1 MQVAHSPDDHSGGD
15 PQPRAQRS
23 AGVPHVGEPA
33 DGGESKA
40 AGGSEAAEVAK
51 VEGAAAEGEAG
62 AGTEGKDA
70 GKDADGSDGKE
81 NNHTKREEEK
91 EVGKEEDEEEEEEEC
106 KICRCGEEEDLPL
119 IRPCLCKGSIASVH
133 DECLT
138 AWLKVKRQVRYT
150 EGRESP
156 CYVCVCVCDRETARG

>member
-1 MQVAHSPDDHSGGD
+1 M
-15 PQPRAQRS
+15 
-23 AGVPHVGEPA
+23 
-33 DGGESKA
+33 
-40 AGGSEAAEVAK
+40 
-51 VEGAAAEGEAG
+51 
-62 AGTEGKDA
+62 
-70 GKDADGSDGKE
+70 
-81 NNHTKREEEK
+81 
-91 EVGKEEDEEEEEEEC
+91 GKEEDEEEEEEEC

-156 CYVCVCVCDRETARG
+156 GYVCVCVCVCACVCVCVTGRQPEGREPVLCISSQIEPLRL